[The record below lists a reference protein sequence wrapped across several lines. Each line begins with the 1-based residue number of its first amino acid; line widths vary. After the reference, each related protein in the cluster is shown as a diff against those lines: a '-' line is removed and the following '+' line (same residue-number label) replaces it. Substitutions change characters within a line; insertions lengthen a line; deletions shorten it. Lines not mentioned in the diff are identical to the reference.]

1 MKNNLFIGSELW
13 NFGDGLRFELKA
25 KLIFSGEL
33 KQVAADIGPLM
44 EKAKPLLHKGAPREK
59 EAARLVKWHVVGKDL
74 EVELES
80 GRYVRAHD
88 ALLRIAKFLS
98 AELGKKHRLGL
109 RGITAI
115 EYRIVLPSVEISE
128 QAKTE
133 LERLPYDV
141 KAGKAGVEILMKNLT
156 EADIRGRVVDR
167 LVSMVEDI
175 LAPVKIKKVL
185 SPKSTP
191 TITSG
196 VIKQGPKLNHPF
208 KEDPFEVAKRLGW
221 VIEFPARGQ
230 WIYTEPYTT
239 LLRTI
244 EDIIIE
250 RVARP
255 LGFEEVMFPKLIPLE
270 VMQRMPGYLDGMPEG
285 MYYVSPPPRD
295 PEAFS
300 DFKQKLKLTKRIPV
314 RELGEVLKE
323 PAYVLAPAQC
333 EPFYESFASKRV
345 RLDNLPVKQFDRSG
359 WTYRWEGGGVEGL
372 VRTQEFRRIEFVF
385 MGAPDDTVSIRDE
398 VMERSIQLM
407 DDFRLEWRLLVAT
420 PFYMREGGI
429 EADASDS
436 RNVAA
441 YDLEVALPYKE
452 SWLEI
457 SSYNMAQTK
466 FAKSFK
472 IKEVK
477 DREVW
482 TGCCGFGTSRWVV
495 SFLAQHGF
503 EPSRWPELVRKRVG
517 HLPSVHKVVE

>member
-1 MKNNLFIGSELW
+1 LKNNLFIGSELW

-25 KLIFSGEL
+25 KLTFSGEL

-44 EKAKPLLHKGAPREK
+44 ENAKPLLHKGAPRVE
-59 EAARLVKWHVVGKDL
+59 EAARLVKWRAVGKDL

-80 GRYVRAHD
+80 GRHVRAHD
-88 ALLRIAKFLS
+88 ALLRFAKFLS

-109 RGITAI
+109 RGITAS
-115 EYRIVLPSVEISE
+115 EYRIVLPSAEISE
-128 QAKTE
+128 QTKTE

-141 KAGKAGVEILMKNLT
+141 KVGKVGVEISLKNLT
-156 EADIRGRVVDR
+156 EADLRGRVVDR

-175 LAPVKIKKVL
+175 LTHVPEKVAE
-185 SPKSTP
+185 PK
-191 TITSG
+191 
-196 VIKQGPKLNHPF
+196 VIRQGSKLDHPF

-230 WIYTEPYTT
+230 WIYTEPYAK
-239 LLRTI
+239 LLRAI

-295 PEAFS
+295 PESFS
-300 DFKQKLKLTKRIPV
+300 DFKQKLKLTKRVPV
-314 RELGEVLKE
+314 RELGEALKE

-333 EPFYESFASKRV
+333 EPFYESFAFKHV
-345 RLDNLPVKQFDRSG
+345 RLDDLPVKQFDRSG

-385 MGAPDDTVSIRDE
+385 MGSPTDTVSIRDE
-398 VMERSIQLM
+398 VMERSIQLLH
-407 DDFRLEWRLLVAT
+407 DIGLEWRLLVAT

-436 RNVAA
+436 SKVAA
-441 YDLEVALPYKE
+441 YDIETVLPYKE

-457 SSYNMAQTK
+457 GSYNMAKAK
-466 FAKSFK
+466 FTKSFK

>member
-1 MKNNLFIGSELW
+1 M
-13 NFGDGLRFELKA
+13 RFELKA
-25 KLIFSGEL
+25 KLTFSGEL
-33 KQVAADIGPLM
+33 KQAVADIEPLI
-44 EKAKPLLHKGAPREK
+44 EKAKPLLHKGVPKDK
-59 EAARLVKWHVVGKDL
+59 EAARLVKWRAVGKDL

-88 ALLRIAKFLS
+88 ALLRLAKFLS

-109 RGITAI
+109 RGITAS
-115 EYRIVLPSVEISE
+115 EYRVILPSAEASE
-128 QAKTE
+128 QTKTE
-133 LERLPYDV
+133 LERLPYEV
-141 KAGKAGVEILMKNLT
+141 NVGEAGVEISLKNLT
-156 EADIRGRVVDR
+156 EADLRGRVVDR
-167 LVSMVEDI
+167 LISMVEDI
-175 LAPVKIKKVL
+175 LAHVPARVTK
-185 SPKSTP
+185 
-191 TITSG
+191 TITG
-196 VIKQGPKLNHPF
+196 TARVIKVVRRGPKLDRPF

-255 LGFEEVMFPKLIPLE
+255 LGFGEVMFPKLIPLE

-300 DFKQKLKLTKRIPV
+300 DFKQKLKLTKHVPV
-314 RELGEVLKE
+314 RELGGVLKE

-385 MGAPDDTVSIRDE
+385 MGSPADTVSIRDE

-441 YDLEVALPYKE
+441 YDLEAALPYKE

-457 SSYNMAQTK
+457 GSYNMAQAK